1 MKKLSIL
8 FSVFSLIC
16 CSVMAQND
24 IKTTVADS
32 VEHEVLIST
41 DLGDIT
47 VKLYNTTPRHR
58 DNFLKLVNQGF
69 YDSLLFH
76 RVIRNFMIQGGD
88 PESKNAPAGTM
99 LGNGDVGYTIP
110 AEFIDT
116 LFHKKGALCAAR
128 TENPERASSGCQFYI
143 VEGQVFT
150 EEQVQMLEL
159 QRGIKLSP
167 EQKLVYT
174 TVGGSPWLDKNYTIY
189 GEVVSGLGVVDKIAL
204 VQTGPYDRPIVDL
217 HMKMKQIK

>member
-1 MKKLSIL
+1 
-8 FSVFSLIC
+8 
-16 CSVMAQND
+16 MAQND

>member
-16 CSVMAQND
+16 CSAMAQND